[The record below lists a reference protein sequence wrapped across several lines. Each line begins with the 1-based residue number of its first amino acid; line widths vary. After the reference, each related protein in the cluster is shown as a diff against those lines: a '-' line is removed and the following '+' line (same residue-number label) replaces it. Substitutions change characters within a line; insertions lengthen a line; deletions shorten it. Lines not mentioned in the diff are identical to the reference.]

1 MMIDINQESIE
12 KIAQIIDK
20 IIDVNCKGDFS
31 EYFTQ
36 SLLLK
41 LKQNKISKESAEKIL
56 ASRFITNPYLLEQIY
71 DKNNIKNIYPFVS
84 LYSLNLHDTLTT
96 PEQWAELELQL
107 DNILHTIQMEKSTD
121 ETYLIDSNTYLVL
134 DHKNKQ
140 VCEEIKNMRSKSDA
154 NIRKVVIN
162 AIPDNIQIHVNPFVP
177 EEVSRCDI
185 DWQTKTEKVPIHM
198 RGEALSE
205 IKHFLQDHLLVFNSR
220 RIQDVLAWLIQS
232 KKQAGH
238 VKIDHKIDIPGIF
251 IYPDTGA
258 LLVQD
263 VTVLDNAT
271 YSEEEEALD
280 FLDYYASF
288 FEGQTDKLATVL
300 KWGWISPFTFMAKQL
315 EYNWI
320 PWLYLYGKAGSG
332 KTEGYGYPILYMYG
346 QPVDGVNNIGGAEL
360 ETTPRI
366 GKHASSGTLTI
377 LVNEPGKIF
386 QTPSTA
392 DILKN
397 CITSKTSRGK
407 YLEGVR
413 YTTIPSYASMMF
425 TSNRSLPAD
434 ESLRR
439 RFIILNCSHD
449 ENTKATRNEFME
461 NIRPNQAENTPL
473 NLLKIISARVLR
485 RIKMNPE
492 LLSDWEK
499 GIDEILN
506 DIYSEHGREYGWLS
520 QWKEPETSED
530 LDEEKRSII
539 REALAEKI
547 IKTFDEEVQAP
558 IGATPMSD
566 VVDIVIESRRI
577 PWIDYKSRKA
587 CRLQDHEIAFSP
599 GLARFLQSRYQEND
613 TLKDI
618 AGLLGW
624 EYKKNI
630 YCFNSSGIFT
640 TRDALL
646 SFLFPADIDCF
657 YKERYPTQLTEES
670 AHF

>member
-1 MMIDINQESIE
+1 MINIDQESIE
-12 KIAQIIDK
+12 KIAEIIDQVL
-20 IIDVNCKGDFS
+20 DVNAKGDFP

-41 LKQNKISKESAEKIL
+41 LKNNNISKESAEKIL

-71 DKNNIKNIYPFVS
+71 DKNQTNKIYPIIS
-84 LYSLNLHDTLTT
+84 LYSLNLHKTLTT
-96 PEQWAELELQL
+96 SEQWAEIDSQL
-107 DNILHTIQMEKSTD
+107 DQILHTIQMEKSTD
-121 ETYLIDSNTYLVL
+121 ETYPIDSNTYLVI
-134 DHKNKQ
+134 DHEHKQ
-140 VCEEIKNMRSKSDA
+140 VCEEIKNTRNKSDA
-154 NIRKVVIN
+154 NIRKVIIN

-185 DWQTKTEKVPIHM
+185 DWHTKTDKLPIPM
-198 RGEALSE
+198 KGEPLSE
-205 IKHFLQDHLLVFNSR
+205 IKHFLQDHLLIFNNR
-220 RIQDVLAWLIQS
+220 RVQDVLSWLIQS

-258 LLVQD
+258 LLIQD
-263 VTVLDNAT
+263 VEVYDNAT
-271 YSEEEEALD
+271 YEEEEQVLD
-280 FLDYYASF
+280 FLDHYATY

-366 GKHASSGTLTI
+366 GKHASSGTLPI

-407 YLEGVR
+407 YMEGVR

-449 ENTKATRNEFME
+449 ENTKDTRLQFTQD
-461 NIRPNQAENTPL
+461 IKPTQAETTPL
-473 NLLKIISARVLR
+473 NLLKIISAIVLR
-485 RIKMNPE
+485 RIKANPE
-492 LLSDWEK
+492 LLSDWQA
-499 GIDEILN
+499 GIDEILH
-506 DIYSEHGREYGWLS
+506 DIYSSHGRKYDWLS

-547 IKTFDEEVQAP
+547 IKTFDAEVQAP

-566 VVDIVIESRRI
+566 VLDIVIESRRI
-577 PWIDYKSRKA
+577 PWIDYKSRKS
-587 CRLQDHEIAFSP
+587 CRLQDHEIAFSS

-613 TLKDI
+613 TLRDI

-624 EYKKNI
+624 EYKKNV
-630 YCFNSSGIFT
+630 YCFNSNGVFT
-640 TRDALL
+640 TRDNLL

-657 YKERYPTQLTEES
+657 YKERYPTPPNEES
-670 AHF
+670 VHF